1 MPGTSITTDQDLSS
15 RRAKLFHGLAEPSR
29 LRILYALA
37 DGPLNV
43 SQIAGRAELTQ
54 PNTSNHLSCMLGCGL
69 VASERQGRFVFY
81 RHADEHVSMLLT
93 IADQIVSGAAGRI
106 LECPHCAART

>member
-1 MPGTSITTDQDLSS
+1 MPIMDFATGQELSG

-29 LRILYALA
+29 LRILYALS

-43 SQIAGRAELTQ
+43 SQIARRAGLTQ

-69 VASERQGRFVFY
+69 VVSERKGRFVFY

-93 IADQIVSGAAGRI
+93 VADRIVSGTACEI

>member
-1 MPGTSITTDQDLSS
+1 MSVMTPVTGQDLSK

-43 SQIAGRAELTQ
+43 SQIARRAGLTQ

-69 VASERQGRFVFY
+69 VV
-81 RHADEHVSMLLT
+81 M
-93 IADQIVSGAAGRI
+93 IVAYYAF
-106 LECPHCAART
+106 